1 MVGFNIST
9 YWCCQQNDASNCY
22 CQFEMC
28 WLCIPMQGRIPVLGE
43 YGGLGCAIDGHLWS
57 HTAWGYG
64 DKEVNRDVEVLAVG
78 LEKLLGR
85 LAQAICM
92 GVGAAIY
99 TQWNDVETEVNGLL
113 TYDRHM
119 KLPLEFFQEFSAR
132 VMAAFQHCGPTEGQS
147 LSKGLSLQGGR
158 MKEWA
163 AH

>member
-1 MVGFNIST
+1 
-9 YWCCQQNDASNCY
+9 
-22 CQFEMC
+22 
-28 WLCIPMQGRIPVLGE
+28 
-43 YGGLGCAIDGHLWS
+43 
-57 HTAWGYG
+57 
-64 DKEVNRDVEVLAVG
+64 
-78 LEKLLGR
+78 
-85 LAQAICM
+85 M

-113 TYDRHM
+113 TYDRALEGGGGGRIRHAFKGGTELSPALKHSMAKFAARAGHM